1 MMGGG
6 GDGGPNGEGGPCGKC
21 NKDKNNNEDDIRR
34 DRRDE
39 DALPAPVAPG
49 AAVAPSETLD
59 LGATLGGGSDSL
71 SAISGP
77 QNLSPIDPSVSN
89 GALENGPALIARQL
103 KQSSDSDSKLNSIHK

>member
-1 MMGGG
+1 MGGG
-6 GDGGPNGEGGPCGKC
+6 GDGGPSGEGGPCGKC
-21 NKDKNNNEDDIRR
+21 NKDKNSNEDDIRR

-49 AAVAPSETLD
+49 APVAPSENLD
-59 LGATLGGGSDSL
+59 LQGTLGGGLDSL

-89 GALENGPALIARQL
+89 KALEIDQSPIARPL
-103 KQSSDSDSKLNSIHK
+103 KQSSGSSSNLNSIHK

>member
-1 MMGGG
+1 MGGG

-49 AAVAPSETLD
+49 APVAPSETLD
-59 LGATLGGGSDSL
+59 LEATLGGGLDSL
-71 SAISGP
+71 SPISGP
-77 QNLSPIDPSVSN
+77 QNVSPIDPSVSN
-89 GALENGPALIARQL
+89 GALSNDEGSITRRL
-103 KQSSDSDSKLNSIHK
+103 KQEAASTPKGNQTHD